1 MIPAKIVL
9 KSTTSK
15 TLNDRFTEVAR
26 KQVRSPP
33 QVTVTGVRSNQF
45 QVAQASVKNRRL
57 AAQMANRPDIQA
69 AVGGD
74 NTSNLKSR
82 LGSPARGRG
91 GVKKGLLK
99 NRLGTG
105 LAVAAKAR
113 GGFGGR
119 LKQGRG
125 QANPRGFVRRGGVR
139 GQGVVGRSGR
149 GMQAASRGV
158 RGVRVGRG
166 GARGRGRGRGRG
178 DKPVS
183 KDKLDAELDQ
193 YMSKTKSHLDAEL
206 DEYMQHAGNDE

>member
-15 TLNDRFTEVAR
+15 TLNDRFTEMAR

-33 QVTVTGVRSNQF
+33 QVTITGVRSNQF
-45 QVAQASVKNRRL
+45 QVAQASIKNRRL
-57 AAQMANRPDIQA
+57 AAQMANRPNIQE
-69 AVGGD
+69 VLGGD
-74 NTSNLKSR
+74 NSSNLKSR
-82 LGSPARGRG
+82 LGSPGSGRG

-105 LAVAAKAR
+105 SPATVKNR

-119 LKQGRG
+119 LKQS
-125 QANPRGFVRRGGVR
+125 R
-139 GQGVVGRSGR
+139 GQGIVRGVVKRGGIRGNVGVGRSGR
-149 GMQAASRGV
+149 GLQRAKRGA
-158 RGVRVGRG
+158 RGGRVGRV
-166 GARGRGRGRGRG
+166 ATRGRGRG

-206 DEYMQHAGNDE
+206 DEYMQHADDE

>member
-1 MIPAKIVL
+1 M
-9 KSTTSK
+9 
-15 TLNDRFTEVAR
+15 AR

-33 QVTVTGVRSNQF
+33 QVTITGVRSNQF
-45 QVAQASVKNRRL
+45 QVTQASIKNRRL

-74 NTSNLKSR
+74 NTSNLKNR
-82 LGSPARGRG
+82 LGSRTRGRG

-99 NRLGTG
+99 SRLGSG
-105 LAVAAKAR
+105 SPVVSKVR

-119 LKQGRG
+119 FRQGRG
-125 QANPRGFVRRGGVR
+125 QTNARGVARRGVAR
-139 GQGVVGRSGR
+139 GNSVVGRSGR
-149 GMQAASRGV
+149 GVQGASRGA
-158 RGVRVGRG
+158 RGGRVGRG
-166 GARGRGRGRGRG
+166 GTRGRGRGRGRG

-206 DEYMQHAGNDE
+206 DDYMQHAGDD